1 VRAAATSTPSQAIP
15 SGPLPTG
22 TFRPASRHDSDVDL
36 DKIAFA
42 DELIAKIIERKARA
56 GVEQM
61 IGNCIGGAGEFSSQM
76 ISRVSPVPVK
86 GPSRRLAEAQAAKKA
101 PLFQSLQPTAGRSD

>member
-1 VRAAATSTPSQAIP
+1 
-15 SGPLPTG
+15 
-22 TFRPASRHDSDVDL
+22 
-36 DKIAFA
+36 
-42 DELIAKIIERKARA
+42 
-56 GVEQM
+56 M

>member
-1 VRAAATSTPSQAIP
+1 
-15 SGPLPTG
+15 
-22 TFRPASRHDSDVDL
+22 
-36 DKIAFA
+36 
-42 DELIAKIIERKARA
+42 
-56 GVEQM
+56 M

-101 PLFQSLQPTAGRSD
+101 PYSNRCSQPLAVLIE